1 VVFFVFLA
9 CKKKLMR
16 SRKLLFLFTALFI
29 GIISVLITLTSCKP
43 SPGKAEAYYN
53 TTLNYEQAVLEK
65 EDVLIQFI
73 NREMQ
78 KSVADS
84 ANSVIQQNIDTAS
97 NKSEITQAYTDFCS
111 QIDASLG
118 QAKKLDEFDG
128 KTTLKDATLKLLETY
143 KTLSGNEYK
152 EVVEIVKIPAVLYT
166 NEDDNRFM
174 DLTIR
179 IDTCLQNEIDQYTRT
194 CKEFARDYKFILE
207 EPIKENAK

>member
-1 VVFFVFLA
+1 M
-9 CKKKLMR
+9 K
-16 SRKLLFLFTALFI
+16 SRTLFLLTVLFI

-84 ANSVIQQNIDTAS
+84 ANSVIQQNNDTAS

-111 QIDASLG
+111 QIDASLE

-128 KTTLKDATLKLLETY
+128 KTTLKDATLQLLETY

-174 DLTIR
+174 DLTVR